1 MLHFDPHSD
10 KTRTTCSQRPD
21 VFEVQ
26 TPDSNVSAH
35 PRRVTRR
42 PSWRSEKS
50 RSKSLIQKKLQL
62 YNRAQLVEI
71 HQVEV
76 KVQPFAYQIGHFVL
90 EVFYGRP
97 GLKALNRGCL
107 RPTSESLTLG
117 ADQRA
122 SLPWGNGAEGA
133 APSSSYP
140 ARPRTGR
147 ACSEKVWPW
156 GAPPVGSY
164 RRRLPL
170 PDCFPC
176 STPRPRVASSLTT
189 RPAPLP
195 TVLPTRKCCG
205 ARDERGACGAAV

>member
-1 MLHFDPHSD
+1 MFSKYEPPIRTFPHIPAASRD
-10 KTRTTCSQRPD
+10 AHHGVLKNP
-21 VFEVQ
+21 EAKVQ
-26 TPDSNVSAH
+26 S
-35 PRRVTRR
+35 R
-42 PSWRSEKS
+42 KS
-50 RSKSLIQKKLQL
+50 

-107 RPTSESLTLG
+107 RPTSESLTLS
-117 ADQRA
+117 AYQRA

-133 APSSSYP
+133 AASSSYP

-147 ACSEKVWPW
+147 ACSEKVWAW

-189 RPAPLP
+189 RPAPSAHRVAHQE
-195 TVLPTRKCCG
+195 VLWCSR
-205 ARDERGACGAAV
+205 